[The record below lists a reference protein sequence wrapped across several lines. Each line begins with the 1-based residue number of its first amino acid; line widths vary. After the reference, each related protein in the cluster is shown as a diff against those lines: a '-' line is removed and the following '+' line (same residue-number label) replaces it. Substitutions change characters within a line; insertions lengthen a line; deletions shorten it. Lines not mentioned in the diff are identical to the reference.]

1 MENKKELVVPAIE
14 NGTVIDH
21 IPTNATYQVIHI
33 LSLEK
38 YEDEVLIGNYLE
50 SKKYGRKGIVKVK
63 NKHFTKE
70 QLGLLALVAP
80 TATVIEIKNF
90 DVVNKFDVT
99 VPDHIDHM
107 IKCVNPSC
115 ITNSEKIAT
124 RFDVVDKENLKLK
137 CHYCEKFTT
146 KDNIKFITE

>member
-1 MENKKELVVPAIE
+1 MESN
-14 NGTVIDH
+14 
-21 IPTNATYQVIHI
+21 
-33 LSLEK
+33 
-38 YEDEVLIGNYLE
+38 
-50 SKKYGRKGIVKVK
+50 KYGRKGIVKVK

-70 QLGLLALVAP
+70 QLDLIALVAP
-80 TATVIEIKNF
+80 TATVIEIKDF

-99 VPDHIDHM
+99 VPNHIDHM

-115 ITNSEKIAT
+115 ITNSEKIIT
-124 RFDVVDKENLKLK
+124 RFDVVDKENLMLK